1 MSKPWG
7 GIGASW
13 ADEAERADEEQA
25 ATAADEQSFPSLK
38 EAATST
44 KSKKKKKMTLS
55 EFTKGAGSGSV
66 GMTREQMIQL
76 PTGPRQ
82 RSEDE
87 MQRGGIGGGFS
98 SYGGGR
104 SSGMSRGGD
113 DSNGSWGGGGGGR
126 RGYGG
131 FDDDQRG
138 SSRVSEFPQV
148 SRADEVDDW
157 GKGKKSVAA
166 FDQGRQGRYGGLGG
180 GGGGGGGTFG
190 GGGGSYAGGGGS
202 GGSYGGGGGG
212 SYGGGGGASYGG
224 GGGGSYGG
232 GGGLSKAD
240 EIDNWGAGKS
250 HSSLTKSSTFGS
262 GPEPDRWARGV
273 SSGGV
278 QEERRRLVLEPR
290 KVVVVD
296 SGVSETQTDA
306 KTSKPSPFGAA
317 RPREQ
322 VLAEKGLDWKKLDSD
337 IEAKKGSSQTSAQS
351 SRPSSSQSNRSESLA
366 SNNNVEKPRPKV
378 NPFGDAKPR
387 EVLLEEQGK
396 DWRKMDSELEHR
408 SVDRPETEE
417 ERLLKEEIEELRK
430 KLEKGADIAP
440 ENKETQQESSD
451 SDNHNLLREKEKDLE
466 LLIREL
472 DDKVRFRPRAAERP
486 GSGAGR
492 TGSNYGERPHSR
504 GGSVD
509 ESRSV
514 ESSMERPRSRGAGGG
529 DDRRNFQGSKER
541 GFFSNRNF
549 DRSSTSRN
557 GW

>member
-7 GIGASW
+7 GNGASW
-13 ADEAERADEEQA
+13 ADEAERADEEQ
-25 ATAADEQSFPSLK
+25 AADEQSFPSLK

-55 EFTKGAGSGSV
+55 EFTKGAGSSV
-66 GMTREQMIQL
+66 GLTREQMIQL

-87 MQRGGIGGGFS
+87 MQRGCGIGGGFS
-98 SYGGGR
+98 SYGGER
-104 SSGMSRGGD
+104 SGGMSRGGD
-113 DSNGSWGGGGGGR
+113 DSNGSWGGGGGR

-131 FDDDQRG
+131 FEDDQRG

-157 GKGKKSVAA
+157 GKGKKSVAT
-166 FDQGRQGRYGGLGG
+166 FDQGRQGRFGGLGG
-180 GGGGGGGTFG
+180 
-190 GGGGSYAGGGGS
+190 S
-202 GGSYGGGGGG
+202 GGGG
-212 SYGGGGGASYGG
+212 SYGSGGGF
-224 GGGGSYGG
+224 
-232 GGGLSKAD
+232 SKAD
-240 EIDNWGAGKS
+240 EGDNWGAGKS

-278 QEERRRLVLEPR
+278 PEERRRLVLEPR

-296 SGVSETQTDA
+296 SGVSENQTDA
-306 KTSKPSPFGAA
+306 KASKPSPFGAA

-322 VLAEKGLDWKKLDSD
+322 VLAEKGLDWKKLDSE
-337 IEAKKGSSQTSAQS
+337 IEAKKGSSQTSAHS

-408 SVDRPETEE
+408 SVDRPGTEE

-430 KLEKGADIAP
+430 KLEKGVAIAP
-440 ENKETQQESSD
+440 ESKETQQESSD

-472 DDKVRFRPRAAERP
+472 DDKVRFRPKAAERP

-514 ESSMERPRSRGAGGG
+514 ESSMERPRSRGTGGG

>member
-104 SSGMSRGGD
+104 SGGMSRGGD

-166 FDQGRQGRYGGLGG
+166 FDQGRQGRYGGLG
-180 GGGGGGGTFG
+180 
-190 GGGGSYAGGGGS
+190 S
-202 GGSYGGGGGG
+202 GGGGG
-212 SYGGGGGASYGG
+212 SYGGGG

-290 KVVVVD
+290 KVVVGD
-296 SGVSETQTDA
+296 SGVSETQTDV

-322 VLAEKGLDWKKLDSD
+322 VLAEKGLDWKKVDSD
-337 IEAKKGSSQTSAQS
+337 IEAKKGSSQTSAHS

-430 KLEKGADIAP
+430 KLEKGAAIAP
-440 ENKETQQESSD
+440 ESKETQQESSD

-541 GFFSNRNF
+541 GFFSNRKF

>member
-25 ATAADEQSFPSLK
+25 ATAGNEQSFPSLK

-104 SSGMSRGGD
+104 SGGMSRGGD
-113 DSNGSWGGGGGGR
+113 DSNGSW
-126 RGYGG
+126 
-131 FDDDQRG
+131 
-138 SSRVSEFPQV
+138 VVVVFPQV

-180 GGGGGGGTFG
+180 GGG
-190 GGGGSYAGGGGS
+190 
-202 GGSYGGGGGG
+202 SYGGGGGG
-212 SYGGGGGASYGG
+212 SYGS
-224 GGGGSYGG
+224 

-273 SSGGV
+273 SSGVV

-290 KVVVVD
+290 KVVVDD

-417 ERLLKEEIEELRK
+417 ERLLKGEIEELRK
-430 KLEKGADIAP
+430 KLEKGAAIAP
-440 ENKETQQESSD
+440 ESKETQQESD

>member
-7 GIGASW
+7 DIGAW

-25 ATAADEQSFPSLK
+25 TADAQSFPSLK

-55 EFTKGAGSGSV
+55 EFTKVADGGGL
-66 GMTREQMIQL
+66 TREQTIQL

-98 SYGGGR
+98 SYGGR
-104 SSGMSRGGD
+104 SMSRDRD
-113 DSNGSWGGGGGGR
+113 DSNGGGR

-138 SSRVSEFPQV
+138 GSRVSDFPLQ
-148 SRADEVDDW
+148 SRADEADDW
-157 GKGKKSVAA
+157 GKGKKSLPV
-166 FDQGRQGRYGGLGG
+166 FDQGRQGRYGG
-180 GGGGGGGTFG
+180 
-190 GGGGSYAGGGGS
+190 GGSFG
-202 GGSYGGGGGG
+202 GGGGGG
-212 SYGGGGGASYGG
+212 SYGGGSGSYGGSGGGGGRYGGGGSYGGGSDSYGGGGGGGGGRYGGDGGGG

-232 GGGLSKAD
+232 GFSKAD
-240 EIDNWGAGKS
+240 EVGNWGAGKS
-250 HSSLTKSSTFGS
+250 QASLSKSSTFG
-262 GPEPDRWARGV
+262 
-273 SSGGV
+273 SGGV

-290 KVVVVD
+290 KAVVVE
-296 SGVSETQTDA
+296 SGVSETLTETGV
-306 KTSKPSPFGAA
+306 KTSKASPFGAA

-322 VLAEKGLDWKKLDSD
+322 VLAEKGLDWKKLDSE
-337 IEAKKGSSQTSAQS
+337 IEAKKGSSQTSRPSSAQS
-351 SRPSSSQSNRSESLA
+351 SRPSSAQSNRSESLTLE
-366 SNNNVEKPRPKV
+366 NVVKPRPKV

-408 SVDRPETEE
+408 RVDRPETEG

-430 KLEKGADIAP
+430 KFEKEATITADS
-440 ENKETQQESSD
+440 KETQQESHSN
-451 SDNHNLLREKEKDLE
+451 NHNIPDIISAKEKELE
-466 LLIREL
+466 SLIREL
-472 DDKVRFRPRAAERP
+472 DDKVRFRPRAVERP
-486 GSGAGR
+486 GSGAGSR
-492 TGSNYGERPHSR
+492 TGNYSERPHSR
-504 GGSVD
+504 GGSVED
-509 ESRSV
+509 ARSV
-514 ESSMERPRSRGAGGG
+514 ESMERPRSRGTGG

-541 GFFSNRNF
+541 GFFSNRNV
-549 DRSSTSRN
+549 DRSSSSRD

>member
-7 GIGASW
+7 GIGAW

-25 ATAADEQSFPSLK
+25 AAATADEQSFPSLK
-38 EAATST
+38 EAATNT

-55 EFTKGAGSGSV
+55 EFGAYAAPGAGGGGSV
-66 GMTREQMIQL
+66 GLTREQMIQL

-87 MQRGGIGGGFS
+87 MQPGRIGGGFS
-98 SYGGGR
+98 SYGGRSGGPPTGR
-104 SSGMSRGGD
+104 MSRGGD
-113 DSNGSWGGGGGGR
+113 DSDGSWGGGGGGR

-131 FDDDQRG
+131 FEDDQRG

-157 GKGKKSVAA
+157 GKGKKSLPA
-166 FDQGRQGRYGGLGG
+166 FDQGRQGRYS
-180 GGGGGGGTFG
+180 G
-190 GGGGSYAGGGGS
+190 GGGGSFGS
-202 GGSYGGGGGG
+202 GSGGGGGG
-212 SYGGGGGASYGG
+212 SYGGGGGGG
-224 GGGGSYGG
+224 GGF
-232 GGGLSKAD
+232 SKAD
-240 EIDNWGAGKS
+240 EVDNWGAGKS
-250 HSSLTKSSTFGS
+250 HTPLTKSSTFGSGHRDS

-290 KVVVVD
+290 KAVVD
-296 SGVSETQTDA
+296 SGVSETQ
-306 KTSKPSPFGAA
+306 TSKPSPFGAA

-322 VLAEKGLDWKKLDSD
+322 VLADKGLDWKKLDSEM
-337 IEAKKGSSQTSAQS
+337 EAKKGSSQTSRPSSAQSS
-351 SRPSSSQSNRSESLA
+351 SRPSSAQSNRSESLA
-366 SNNNVEKPRPKV
+366 SNSVEKPRPKV

-408 SVDRPETEE
+408 RVDRPETEE
-417 ERLLKEEIEELRK
+417 ERMLKEEIEELRK

-440 ENKETQQESSD
+440 ESKETQQESD
-451 SDNHNLLREKEKDLE
+451 SNNNHNLPDLIREKEKDLD

-472 DDKVRFRPRAAERP
+472 DDKVRFRPKAVERP
-486 GSGAGR
+486 GSGAGSR
-492 TGSNYGERPHSR
+492 TGNYGERPHSR

-509 ESRSV
+509 ES
-514 ESSMERPRSRGAGGG
+514 MERPRSRGTGGG

>member
-7 GIGASW
+7 GNGASW
-13 ADEAERADEEQA
+13 ADEAERADEEQ
-25 ATAADEQSFPSLK
+25 SFPSLK
-38 EAATST
+38 EAASST

-66 GMTREQMIQL
+66 GLTREQMIQL

-87 MQRGGIGGGFS
+87 MQRGGGGIGGG
-98 SYGGGR
+98 
-104 SSGMSRGGD
+104 GMSRGGD
-113 DSNGSWGGGGGGR
+113 DSNGSWGGGGGR

-131 FDDDQRG
+131 FEDDQRG

-157 GKGKKSVAA
+157 GKGKKSVAT
-166 FDQGRQGRYGGLGG
+166 FDQGRQGRFGGLGG
-180 GGGGGGGTFG
+180 
-190 GGGGSYAGGGGS
+190 S
-202 GGSYGGGGGG
+202 
-212 SYGGGGGASYGG
+212 

-240 EIDNWGAGKS
+240 EVDNWGAGKS

-262 GPEPDRWARGV
+262 GSEPDRWARGV

-290 KVVVVD
+290 KVVVGD
-296 SGVSETQTDA
+296 SGVSESQTDA
-306 KTSKPSPFGAA
+306 KASKPSPFGAA

-337 IEAKKGSSQTSAQS
+337 IEAKKGSSQTSAHS

-366 SNNNVEKPRPKV
+366 SNNNVEKPRVPKV

-408 SVDRPETEE
+408 SVDRPGTEE

-440 ENKETQQESSD
+440 ESKETQQESD

-472 DDKVRFRPRAAERP
+472 DDKVRFRPKAAERP

-504 GGSVD
+504 GGSID

-514 ESSMERPRSRGAGGG
+514 ESSMERPRSRGTGGG

>member
-7 GIGASW
+7 GIGAW

-25 ATAADEQSFPSLK
+25 AEATATAADTQSFPSLK
-38 EAATST
+38 EAATT

-55 EFTKGAGSGSV
+55 EFTKGAYAAPGSGGSV
-66 GMTREQMIQL
+66 GLTREQMLQL

-87 MQRGGIGGGFS
+87 MQPGRLGGGFS
-98 SYGGGR
+98 SYGGR
-104 SSGMSRGGD
+104 SSGPPGRMSRD
-113 DSNGSWGGGGGGR
+113 RDASDGSWGGGGGGGGR

-138 SSRVSEFPQV
+138 SSRVSDFPQP

-157 GKGKKSVAA
+157 GKEKKSLPS

-180 GGGGGGGTFG
+180 GGGGSF
-190 GGGGSYAGGGGS
+190 
-202 GGSYGGGGGG
+202 GGGGGG
-212 SYGGGGGASYGG
+212 SYGGGGGI
-224 GGGGSYGG
+224 
-232 GGGLSKAD
+232 SKSD
-240 EIDNWGAGKS
+240 GVDNWGAGKS
-250 HSSLTKSSTFGS
+250 QSSLAKSSTFGS
-262 GPEPDRWARGV
+262 GYRDSEPEPDRWARGV

-290 KVVVVD
+290 KVVD
-296 SGVSETQTDA
+296 TGVSETPTDV

-322 VLAEKGLDWKKLDSD
+322 VLAEKGLDWKKLDSE
-337 IEAKKGSSQTSAQS
+337 IEAKKGSSQTSIPSSAQS
-351 SRPSSSQSNRSESLA
+351 SRPSSAQSNRSESLA
-366 SNNNVEKPRPKV
+366 LNNVENVVKPRPKV

-396 DWRKMDSELEHR
+396 DWRKMDSEFEHR
-408 SVDRPETEE
+408 RVDRPETEG
-417 ERLLKEEIEELRK
+417 ERILKEEIEELRK
-430 KLEKGADIAP
+430 KLEKEAAIAP
-440 ENKETQQESSD
+440 ENGESQQESD
-451 SDNHNLLREKEKDLE
+451 SNNHNLPDLIREKEKDLD
-466 LLIREL
+466 LLTREL
-472 DDKVRFRPRAAERP
+472 DDKIRFRPKAVERP
-486 GSGAGR
+486 GSSAGR
-492 TGSNYGERPHSR
+492 TGNYSERPHSR
-504 GGSVD
+504 AGSID

-514 ESSMERPRSRGAGGG
+514 EYMERPRSRGTGDPWSRPV
-529 DDRRNFQGSKER
+529 DDRRSFQGSKER

-549 DRSSTSRN
+549 DRSSSSSKD